1 MANFRSEFLQTL
13 LQRGFVH
20 QGTDL
25 ESLDRQ
31 ASQGKLIGYIGF
43 DCTAPS
49 LHAGHLMQ
57 ILMLRHLQKSG
68 HKPIVLLGGGTS
80 KIGDPTDKDKTR
92 PLLSETQIAENM
104 AGIKQVFKKFLSF
117 GDGPTDAIIVNNA
130 DWLDELKYIEFLRD
144 YGTHFTINRMLTF
157 DSVKLRLERE
167 QPMTFLEFNYMLMQA
182 YDFHELYLRHGCRL
196 QMGGSDQWGNIINGI
211 ELCRRLNQV
220 ETFGVTSPLLSTSS
234 GVKMGK
240 TEGGAVWLNSEMLSP
255 YDYWQYWRN
264 TEDPDVGRFLRL
276 FTELPLDEIERLDA
290 LEGADVNQAK
300 KILATE
306 VTTMLH
312 GRKAAENA
320 ANTARETFE
329 ERSTRG
335 DLPTIEVPVAD
346 LEKGIPVVDLF
357 SQAGLGKSNSDIRR
371 HIKGGGAKINDT
383 PVQDENVSVTASYI
397 VSGVIKLSIGK
408 KKHTLVKPV
417 K

>member
-13 LQRGFVH
+13 SQRGFVY

-25 ESLDRQ
+25 EALDKE
-31 ASQGKLIGYIGF
+31 ASQGILTGYIGF

-57 ILMLRHLQKSG
+57 ILLLRHLQKSG
-68 HKPIVLLGGGTS
+68 HKPIVLLGGGTT

-92 PLLSETQIAENM
+92 PLLSEAQIAENM
-104 AGIKQVFKKFLSF
+104 VGIKEVFEKFLTF
-117 GDGPTDAIIVNNA
+117 GDGPTDAIITNNA

-157 DSVKLRLERE
+157 ESVKLRLERE

-196 QMGGSDQWGNIINGI
+196 QMGGSDQWGNIVNGI
-211 ELCRRLNQV
+211 ELCRRLDQT

-234 GVKMGK
+234 GAKMGK
-240 TEGGAVWLNSEMLSP
+240 TEGGAIWLNSQMLSP

-264 TEDPDVGRFLRL
+264 TEDLDVGRFLKL
-276 FTELPLDEIERLDA
+276 FTELPLDEVERLAA
-290 LEGADVNQAK
+290 LEGAEVNEAK

-306 VTTMLH
+306 ATTMLH
-312 GRKAAENA
+312 GRKAAEVFA
-320 ANTARETFE
+320 FMRKHD
-329 ERSTRG
+329 RG
-335 DLPTIEVPVAD
+335 VPYTPVA
-346 LEKGIPVVDLF
+346 VVLDRF
-357 SQAGLGKSNSDIRR
+357 AG
-371 HIKGGGAKINDT
+371 
-383 PVQDENVSVTASYI
+383 
-397 VSGVIKLSIGK
+397 
-408 KKHTLVKPV
+408 
-417 K
+417 